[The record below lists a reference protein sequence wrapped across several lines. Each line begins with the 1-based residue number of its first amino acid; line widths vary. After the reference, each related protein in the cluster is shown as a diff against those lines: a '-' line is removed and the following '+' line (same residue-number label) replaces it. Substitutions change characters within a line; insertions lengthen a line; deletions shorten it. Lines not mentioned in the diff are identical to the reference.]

1 MSEGPISQWW
11 KSHEPAKVST
21 ANAERVCFLRHETKA
36 AYCGR
41 KKVRVTVTRSEVK
54 CADCRAALHADQ
66 LAAVHS
72 SPDSGTRP
80 DA

>member
-21 ANAERVCFLRHETKA
+21 ANAERLCFFRPETKS

-54 CADCRAALHADQ
+54 CADCRAALHADA
-66 LAAVHS
+66 LAGVRT
-72 SPDSGTRP
+72 SPNSGLGE
-80 DA
+80 